1 MQTEI
6 AYDKQQRCHRLIASN
21 GAKLGS
27 YRKRHE
33 AMEAQLALEAPQT
46 LELARRAAERYPV
59 LAGRALR
66 AAQLVAAGKVHLDG
80 SRHRVESQTCTER
93 SRSNGAGEYQVEQMN
108 GTWRCSCPDW
118 QASIAGEPFAAPV
131 VGQGPKCKHILAV
144 LMAIKLED
152 GKGKME
158 DGERNMEEAVH
169 SPSSTL
175 HSPSST
181 FHSPPSTLRSLWD
194 QQQAIAR
201 FQEYVRKVDEEGA
214 DPSLLFVLAQ
224 MM

>member
-93 SRSNGAGEYQVEQMN
+93 SRSNGAGEYQVEQTD

-144 LMAIKLED
+144 LMAIKLGQGDKETRGQGD
-152 GKGKME
+152 TSSP
-158 DGERNMEEAVH
+158 RLPL
-169 SPSSTL
+169 SPSPCL
-175 HSPSST
+175 
-181 FHSPPSTLRSLWD
+181 SLWD

-214 DPSLLFVLAQ
+214 DPSLLFTLAL